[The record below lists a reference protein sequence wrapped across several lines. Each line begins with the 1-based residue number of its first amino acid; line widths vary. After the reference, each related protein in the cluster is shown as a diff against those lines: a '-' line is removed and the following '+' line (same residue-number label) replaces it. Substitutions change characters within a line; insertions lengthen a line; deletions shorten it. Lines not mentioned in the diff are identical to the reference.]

1 MLDDSKLLFIISQPR
16 AGSTLLQGI
25 TSNNPYVATTSE
37 PWLLLP
43 FLGLYEPLLISARYN
58 QEWMMNALRDFVG
71 KLGGD
76 EWFRERLGEFLLNIY
91 ARLGAPHT
99 RYILDKTPRYYEIA
113 DLIPQFFPNARILV
127 LKRNPHA
134 VANSILRSWNVRS
147 IHRLRLYA
155 EDLLNAPFRIQQFV
169 ESYQS
174 KNVFEVQYE
183 RMVTDPE
190 RTFEAIYNWLDLPF
204 SRDALQYSDNQK
216 FKGLF
221 GDQKGIVEKD
231 RPISNSVESW
241 KALLNVPFWGNWL
254 KGYSAYLGADM
265 LKRYGNYDCISSRMT
280 EEFRYFR
287 FVASSNRKGRI
298 RLVPETKRLARYLSH
313 RIRFGPSNREW
324 GLE

>member
-1 MLDDSKLLFIISQPR
+1 MRFMLDDSKLLFIISQPR

-183 RMVTDPE
+183 
-190 RTFEAIYNWLDLPF
+190 
-204 SRDALQYSDNQK
+204 
-216 FKGLF
+216 
-221 GDQKGIVEKD
+221 
-231 RPISNSVESW
+231 
-241 KALLNVPFWGNWL
+241 
-254 KGYSAYLGADM
+254 
-265 LKRYGNYDCISSRMT
+265 
-280 EEFRYFR
+280 
-287 FVASSNRKGRI
+287 
-298 RLVPETKRLARYLSH
+298 
-313 RIRFGPSNREW
+313 
-324 GLE
+324 